1 MTILTAKP
9 THSQAYSPP
18 ALLTANRYFHLKF
31 EGLSMPMAI
40 LFSWLIAGGEYTL
53 QVPANRIGALQ
64 AGLQPTTLRCI
75 AELAT
80 LVAFL
85 IFQSLVLGQPVLLN
99 HVIGFAVVF
108 LGVLTG
114 IYPECAH
121 PTTVSHTH
129 ELATG
134 CGATPPTIEQKDGWL
149 SYECPSITPD
159 LLASRGIG
167 VLIVLIGPWTATVGS
182 TGTVGDV
189 VLYPEGGAKSH
200 RPDADARKLPIE
212 ETDDVLRPLTLQ
224 QAS

>member
-1 MTILTAKP
+1 
-9 THSQAYSPP
+9 
-18 ALLTANRYFHLKF
+18 
-31 EGLSMPMAI
+31 MPMAI

-149 SYECPSITPD
+149 SYECPPITPD
-159 LLASRGIG
+159 LLASRGRCAHR
-167 VLIVLIGPWTATVGS
+167 T
-182 TGTVGDV
+182 
-189 VLYPEGGAKSH
+189 H
-200 RPDADARKLPIE
+200 RPVDRNCGQHRHGRRRGPLPRRRRQE
-212 ETDDVLRPLTLQ
+212 PPPRR
-224 QAS
+224 